1 MGVFDGCQ
9 VSLELDSSVRFK
21 EKLKLK
27 KKVIDN
33 GGIIS
38 FIVTKKVFTI
48 TCACHEGPVLLLA
61 GSTGR
66 KLVLD
71 VDALYFSSLAGQ
83 TLAHGERVWYFTVG
97 RLVLLSQLPQVYS

>member
-1 MGVFDGCQ
+1 MAAMQ

-21 EKLKLK
+21 EKLELK

-48 TCACHEGPVLLLA
+48 LIILLHVM
-61 GSTGR
+61 R
-66 KLVLD
+66 
-71 VDALYFSSLAGQ
+71 ALSCC
-83 TLAHGERVWYFTVG
+83 
-97 RLVLLSQLPQVYS
+97 